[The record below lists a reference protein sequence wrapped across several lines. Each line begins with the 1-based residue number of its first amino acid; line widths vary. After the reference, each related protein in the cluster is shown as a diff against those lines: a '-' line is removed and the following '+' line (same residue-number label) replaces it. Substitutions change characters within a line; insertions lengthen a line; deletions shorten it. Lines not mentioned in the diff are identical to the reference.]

1 MIEIVK
7 YILKLG
13 LVLYFGYKIKAVELS
28 NEGNIISG
36 VQLVLNYS
44 NGDISI
50 YTNGRKWFDNTDVII
65 HQNNVTLSQ
74 SNGKLQMSSTGPIVI
89 EGNDLIG
96 EFVGMAI
103 NWNSF
108 VDQNYSH
115 VDDEKFLISQARS
128 YGNDVL
134 TFSQTFPSGLK
145 NTSLGIDIDSVNNVS
160 VLK

>member
-28 NEGNIISG
+28 NEGNNISAL
-36 VQLVLNYS
+36 QLVLNYS

-74 SNGKLQMSSTGPIVI
+74 SNGKLQMASTGPIVI
-89 EGNDLIG
+89 EGKDVIG

-103 NWNSF
+103 SWNSF
-108 VDQNYSH
+108 VDPYNPH
-115 VDDEKFLISQARS
+115 TRDKNFLISQARS
-128 YGNDVL
+128 YGNDVIA
-134 TFSQTFPSGLK
+134 FSQTFPSGLT

-160 VLK
+160 FLK